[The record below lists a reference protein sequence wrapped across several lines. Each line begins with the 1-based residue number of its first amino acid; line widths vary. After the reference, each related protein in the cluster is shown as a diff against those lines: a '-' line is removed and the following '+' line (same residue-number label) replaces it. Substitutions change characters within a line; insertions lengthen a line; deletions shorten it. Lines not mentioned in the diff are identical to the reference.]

1 MTNNFRTPVQ
11 PGTNC
16 SLPADILAVE
26 VRTAQINYF
35 DVVMVVHQ
43 ILEFNVSVDYVV
55 VVEFFEALAYLVDD
69 VSYDLI
75 GQVPGYFESLVIK
88 IGLDER
94 AVLLR

>member
-1 MTNNFRTPVQ
+1 
-11 PGTNC
+11 
-16 SLPADILAVE
+16 
-26 VRTAQINYF
+26 
-35 DVVMVVHQ
+35 MVVHQ

-88 IGLDER
+88 IGLD
-94 AVLLR
+94 